1 MISFDQTFHTLA
13 DLKSLGLPVIGTVS
27 LAAIPQTA
35 PERARQIALLSGAF
49 ALLAATLLGV
59 LMHFSMRN

>member
-1 MISFDQTFHTLA
+1 M
-13 DLKSLGLPVIGTVS
+13 
-27 LAAIPQTA
+27 AAIPQTA
-35 PERARQIALLSGAF
+35 PERARQIAMLTGAF